1 MEEQHHE
8 IDYSQIEQAV
18 QMNLD
23 GYSGNHENIQQHYG
37 DDDLMQNNG
46 QSNGYHNSYNNYNDQ
61 AEQENQSIQNQ
72 RNEEEECK
80 LLSQQTQQI
89 QQQNI
94 ESNTYENKLAPQQK
108 KKSILD
114 LDYIKIDIVD
124 FKRVDASLEKKVT
137 KRLLFVIE
145 IQCPKTQYQKT
156 IKVTYDLFS
165 KTIIGIVNFGYKL
178 LSITNYQKLEIA
190 DSQNDQQ
197 VQEYLKLVR
206 EILLEIQSRKDLLMM
221 QQIQHMLQLNDEKNT
236 MDEEFIELLP
246 AKLIHKQDII
256 EEELE
261 ISSSFQ
267 DMGHKIVYVS
277 QQNITPLSRLGRI
290 WSFIDSQI
298 LGSVLAFRVMQEDGN
313 IVPKYNLVSKKY
325 FDFRILCLNYVQEK
339 SLLLLGSHQG
349 YLYYQTIG
357 PNEPLN
363 KKSNSVSI
371 GNEEILKI
379 IIFPS
384 NEYALL
390 MMPSS
395 IRIFDLNSLTV
406 VAGGSLKKRL
416 DGSELASAS
425 IDQNNTQIYL
435 GTSKG
440 TLLVYTLNQQ
450 KLEYKSQYSFEESIP
465 ISAIISSQPYLFI
478 CQGGVCTVQKI
489 KKLEPELELQQNGQF
504 DIGKYMNQKQNT
516 MKLVSPIYIKKYQL
530 FISGTDTGMV
540 IFWSVKDGSVLSVI
554 QVTQDQ
560 KPIVSIQY
568 IEQENYFLVTLQ
580 EGTKILKMGKI
591 EESLLLEIQKNL
603 NYID

>member
-23 GYSGNHENIQQHYG
+23 GYNGDHDNLQQHYG
-37 DDDLMQNNG
+37 NGFMQNNG
-46 QSNGYHNSYNNYNDQ
+46 QSNGYHNNYSNQ
-61 AEQENQSIQNQ
+61 NEYTEQENQTAQNQ
-72 RNEEEECK
+72 RNDDDEECK
-80 LLSQQTQQI
+80 LLSQIPQQI
-89 QQQNI
+89 QQQII
-94 ESNTYENKLAPQQK
+94 ESNKYENEWTPQQK

-114 LDYIKIDIVD
+114 LDCIKIDIVD

-137 KRLLFVIE
+137 KRLLFIIE

-165 KTIIGIVNFGYKL
+165 KTIIRIVNFWYKL
-178 LSITNYQKLEIA
+178 LSVANYQKLEIE

-206 EILLEIQSRKDLLMM
+206 EILLEIQSRKDLLMI
-221 QQIQHMLQLNDEKNT
+221 QQIQQMLQLNDEKNT
-236 MDEEFIELLP
+236 IDEEFIELLP

-261 ISSSFQ
+261 ISSSCQ
-267 DMGHKIVYVS
+267 DVDHKIVYVS

-298 LGSVLAFRVMQEDGN
+298 LGSVLVFRVMQEDGS
-313 IVPKYNLVSKKY
+313 IVPKYNLISKKY

-339 SLLLLGSHQG
+339 NLLLLGSHQG

-363 KKSNSVSI
+363 KKSSSVSI

-379 IIFPS
+379 VIFPS
-384 NEYALL
+384 SQCALL

-395 IRIFDLNSLTV
+395 IRIFDLNSLAV

-425 IDQNNTQIYL
+425 IDSNNTQIYL

-440 TLLVYTLNQQ
+440 TLLVYSLNEQ
-450 KLEYKSQYSFEESIP
+450 KLEYKSQCSFEEQIP
-465 ISAIISSQPYLFI
+465 ISSIISNQPYLFVS
-478 CQGGVCTVQKI
+478 QGGVCTIQKI

-560 KPIVSIQY
+560 KPIISVQY
-568 IEQENYFLVTLQ
+568 IAEENYLLVTLQ

>member
-8 IDYSQIEQAV
+8 IDYSQVEQAV

-23 GYSGNHENIQQHYG
+23 GYNGDHDHLQQHYENG
-37 DDDLMQNNG
+37 FMQNNEK
-46 QSNGYHNSYNNYNDQ
+46 SNGYHNDYNNNNDQ
-61 AEQENQSIQNQ
+61 TQQESLTIQNQ
-72 RNEEEECK
+72 RNDDEESK
-80 LLSQQTQQI
+80 LLRQNSQQTQQ
-89 QQQNI
+89 QNTDN
-94 ESNTYENKLAPQQK
+94 NTYQYQLPPQQK

-114 LDYIKIDIVD
+114 LDYIKIDVVD

-137 KRLLFVIE
+137 KRLLFIIE

-156 IKVTYDLFS
+156 IQVTYDLFS

-178 LSITNYQKLEIA
+178 LSVSNYQKLEIA

-197 VQEYLKLVR
+197 VQEYLKQAR

-236 MDEEFIELLP
+236 ADEEYIELLP

-261 ISSSFQ
+261 ISSSCQ
-267 DMGHKIVYVS
+267 DVAHKIVYVS

-298 LGSVLAFRVMQEDGN
+298 LGSVLAFRVMQEEGN

-363 KKSNSVSI
+363 KKSSSVSI

-379 IIFPS
+379 VIFPS
-384 NEYALL
+384 NQHALL

-416 DGSELASAS
+416 DGNELASAS
-425 IDQNNTQIYL
+425 IDSNNTQIYL

-440 TLLVYTLNQQ
+440 TLLVYNLNEQ
-450 KLEYKSQYSFEESIP
+450 KLEYKSKYSFEEQIP
-465 ISAIISSQPYLFI
+465 ISSIICSQPYLFI
-478 CQGGVCTVQKI
+478 SQGGICTVQKI
-489 KKLEPELELQQNGQF
+489 KKIEPELELQQNGQF

-516 MKLVSPIYIKKYQL
+516 MKLVSPLYIKKYQL

-540 IFWSVKDGSVLSVI
+540 IFWSVKDGTVLSVI

-568 IEQENYFLVTLQ
+568 IEEENYLLVTLQ
-580 EGTKILKMGKI
+580 EGTKILKMGKV
-591 EESLLLEIQKNL
+591 EQSLLLEIQKNL
-603 NYID
+603 SYID